1 MQFNYISNEEV
12 SYQNFNLFF
21 LGGGSTPVNFLL
33 ELIS

>member
-12 SYQNFNLFF
+12 SYQNFDLFF
-21 LGGGSTPVNFLL
+21 GGSTPVNFLL